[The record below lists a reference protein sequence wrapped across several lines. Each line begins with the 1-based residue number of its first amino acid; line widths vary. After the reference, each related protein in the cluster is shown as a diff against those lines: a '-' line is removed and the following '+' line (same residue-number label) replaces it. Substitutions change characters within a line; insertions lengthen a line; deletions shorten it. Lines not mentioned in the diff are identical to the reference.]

1 MSTSLSFLALIF
13 VLLAPF
19 GLLAALTARSQ
30 RHGHLRLHFDQFRFA
45 APLVGPL
52 FGDDADLRRVG
63 HDVDAIR
70 TRFEHSPSWPDS
82 GVRGER
88 R

>member
-1 MSTSLSFLALIF
+1 M
-13 VLLAPF
+13 P
-19 GLLAALTARSQ
+19 
-30 RHGHLRLHFDQFRFA
+30 
-45 APLVGPL
+45 
-52 FGDDADLRRVG
+52 RRAE

-70 TRFEHSPSWPDS
+70 TRFERQPSWPDS